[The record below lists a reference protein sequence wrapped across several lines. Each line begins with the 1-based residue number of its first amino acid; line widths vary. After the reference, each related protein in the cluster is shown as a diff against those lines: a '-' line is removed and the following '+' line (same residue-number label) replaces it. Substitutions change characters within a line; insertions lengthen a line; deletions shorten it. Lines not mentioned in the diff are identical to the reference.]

1 MSRSDHTGYRVDRA
15 HLPDRWPTHLCP
27 ADFWEELGRTI
38 AAFGFLEDSLQRAN
52 LAITATREYKS
63 VQEAEE
69 AFKTWERDLGLSMDE
84 TLGTLVNRFVTA
96 LKDDER
102 YSPRDE
108 QEIGKRLKD
117 VAWWRNALCHGAWTD
132 YDSTSGLAAL
142 RYWPRGKWSEQLE
155 HGDRRLSRDD
165 LARIRSAAIEIAIAV
180 IDAVTT
186 RGIAFPGTE
195 SPGRDVAAELGGK
208 T

>member
-1 MSRSDHTGYRVDRA
+1 MSGSDDTGYRVDRA

-69 AFKTWERDLGLSMDE
+69 AFKTWERDLELSMDE
-84 TLGTLVNRFVTA
+84 TLGALVNRFVTA

-132 YDSTSGLAAL
+132 YDAKSGLAAL
-142 RYWPRGKWSEQLE
+142 RYWPRGKWSEQFE
-155 HGDRRLSRDD
+155 HGDRRLSRGD